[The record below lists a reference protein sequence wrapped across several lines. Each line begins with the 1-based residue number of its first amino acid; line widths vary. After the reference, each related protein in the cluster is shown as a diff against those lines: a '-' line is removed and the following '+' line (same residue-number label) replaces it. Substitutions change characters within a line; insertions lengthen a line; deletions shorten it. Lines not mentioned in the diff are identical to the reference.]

1 MKCYYL
7 VPYFIMVIILPQKR
21 YNIIMNY
28 KTIAKETLEIE
39 AQTLLLASQKIGDE
53 FNEAIKTIL
62 ECDGKLIIT
71 GVGKSGLI
79 GAKMAATFASTGTP
93 SFFLHPTEALHGD
106 LGMISSNDVVIAIS
120 YSGESEELSSILPH
134 IRRFGTP
141 LIGMTRSKE
150 STLGKYSDL
159 IIDVVVEK
167 EACPLDIAPTSS
179 TTLTLAL
186 GDALAVCLMKARNF
200 QKSDFASFHPG
211 GALGKQ
217 LFVKVSNLMQTKN
230 LPIVSKDTKVKEAIL
245 KISEGRLGT
254 VLVTDEDKKLIALVS
269 DGDIRRALLQDDFSL
284 EENVLK
290 YATMNP
296 MSCEDENMLASQALV
311 LIEEK
316 KIQLLVVTDKNKKIR
331 GVLHI
336 HTLIEKGIS

>member
-1 MKCYYL
+1 
-7 VPYFIMVIILPQKR
+7 
-21 YNIIMNY
+21 MNY
-28 KTIAKETLEIE
+28 KEIAQETLNIE
-39 AQTLLLASQKIGDE
+39 AQTLLDASKNIDDSFVLAIE
-53 FNEAIKTIL
+53 IIL
-62 ECDGKLIIT
+62 SCKGKLVVT

-106 LGMISSNDVVIAIS
+106 LGMIGKDDVILAIS

-134 IRRFGTP
+134 IKRFETP
-141 LIGMTRSKE
+141 LIGMTKSRT
-150 STLGKYSDL
+150 STLGSYSDVV
-159 IIDVVVEK
+159 IDVVVKK

-186 GDALAVCLMKARNF
+186 GDALAVSLMKARNF

-211 GALGKQ
+211 GALGKK
-217 LFVKVSNLMQTKN
+217 LFIKVKDLMKSKN
-230 LPIVSKDTKVKEAIL
+230 LPIISKDTKVKDAIL

-254 VLVTDEDKKLIALVS
+254 VLVTDEDEKLLALVS
-269 DGDIRRALLQDDFSL
+269 DGDIRRALMQEDFSIDD
-284 EENVLK
+284 NVLK
-290 YATMNP
+290 YATINP
-296 MSCEDENMLASQALV
+296 MSIDDENMLASEALI

-316 KIQLLVVTDKNKKIR
+316 KIQLLVVTDKEKKIQ

>member
-1 MKCYYL
+1 
-7 VPYFIMVIILPQKR
+7 
-21 YNIIMNY
+21 MNY
-28 KTIAKETLEIE
+28 KEIAKETLNIE
-39 AQTLLLASQKIGDE
+39 AQTLLLAAKNITDVFDIAVKI
-53 FNEAIKTIL
+53 IL
-62 ECDGKLIIT
+62 SCQGKLVVT

-106 LGMISSNDVVIAIS
+106 LGMISKDDVVIAIS

-134 IRRFGTP
+134 IKRFGTP
-141 LIGMTRSKE
+141 LIGMTRDKN
-150 STLGKYSDL
+150 STLGRHSDL
-159 IIDVVVEK
+159 VIDVVVQK

-186 GDALAVCLMKARNF
+186 GDALAVCLMKARDF
-200 QKSDFASFHPG
+200 KKSDFASFHPG
-211 GALGKQ
+211 GALGKK

-230 LPIVSKDTKVKEAIL
+230 LPIIFKDAKVKEAIV

-254 VLVTDEDKKLIALVS
+254 VLIADEQNRLLALVS
-269 DGDIRRALLQDDFSL
+269 DGDIRRALLQEDFSL
-284 EENVLK
+284 EDSVLK

-296 MSCEDENMLASQALV
+296 MTCEDEDMLASQALV

-316 KIQLLVVTDKNKKIR
+316 KIQLLVITDKNKKIK
-331 GVLHI
+331 GAVHI

>member
-1 MKCYYL
+1 
-7 VPYFIMVIILPQKR
+7 
-21 YNIIMNY
+21 MNY
-28 KTIAKETLEIE
+28 KEIAQETLNIE
-39 AQTLLLASQKIGDE
+39 ASALLEASKNMNDV
-53 FNEAIKTIL
+53 FAHAVDLIL
-62 ECDGKLIIT
+62 SCKGKLIVT

-106 LGMISSNDVVIAIS
+106 LGMISKEDAVIAIS

-134 IRRFGTP
+134 IKRFGTP
-141 LIGMTRSKE
+141 IIGMTRDTS
-150 STLGKYSDL
+150 STLGRFSDL
-159 IIDVVVEK
+159 VIEVVVAK

-186 GDALAVCLMKARNF
+186 GDALAVCLMRAKNF
-200 QKSDFASFHPG
+200 KKSDFASFHPG
-211 GALGKQ
+211 GALGKK
-217 LFVKVSNLMQTKN
+217 LFVKVSNLMKTEN
-230 LPIVSKDTKVKEAIL
+230 LPIVSKETKVKDAII

-254 VLVTDEDKKLIALVS
+254 VLVTDEQNKLIALVS
-269 DGDIRRALLQDDFSL
+269 DGDIRRALLRDNFSL
-284 EENVLK
+284 EANVLE
-290 YATMNP
+290 YATLSP
-296 MSCEDENMLASQALV
+296 MTCDDENMLASEALV

-316 KIQLLVVTDKNKKIR
+316 KIQLLVITDKNKKIK

>member
-1 MKCYYL
+1 
-7 VPYFIMVIILPQKR
+7 
-21 YNIIMNY
+21 MNY
-28 KTIAKETLEIE
+28 KEIAQETLNIE
-39 AQTLLLASQKIGDE
+39 AQTLLLASKNIGDA
-53 FNEAIKTIL
+53 FDKAVKMVL
-62 ECDGKLIIT
+62 ACKGKLVVT

-106 LGMISSNDVVIAIS
+106 LGMISENDVVIAIS

-134 IRRFGTP
+134 IKRFKTP
-141 LIGMTRSKE
+141 LIGMTRNQN
-150 STLGKYSDL
+150 STLGRFSDVV
-159 IIDVVVEK
+159 IDVIVEK

-211 GALGKQ
+211 GALGKK
-217 LFVKVSNLMQTKN
+217 LFVKVSDLMKKDN
-230 LPIVSKDTKVKEAIL
+230 LPIVRKDTKVKEAIL
-245 KISEGRLGT
+245 EISQGRLGT
-254 VLVTDEDKKLIALVS
+254 VLVADDDNSLIALVS
-269 DGDIRRALLQDDFSL
+269 DGDIRRALLEDDFSL
-284 EENVLK
+284 EDNVLK
-290 YATMNP
+290 YATQNP
-296 MSCEDENMLASQALV
+296 RTLDDENILASEALV
-311 LIEEK
+311 IIEEM
-316 KIQLLVVTDKNKKIR
+316 KIQLLVVTDKNKKIK

>member
-1 MKCYYL
+1 M
-7 VPYFIMVIILPQKR
+7 ILNCK
-21 YNIIMNY
+21 
-28 KTIAKETLEIE
+28 
-39 AQTLLLASQKIGDE
+39 
-53 FNEAIKTIL
+53 
-62 ECDGKLIIT
+62 GKLVVS

-106 LGMISSNDVVIAIS
+106 LGMIDERDVVLAIS

-134 IRRFGTP
+134 IKRFNVP
-141 LIGMTRSKE
+141 LIGMTKNAN
-150 STLGKYSDL
+150 STLGRYSDVL
-159 IIDVVVEK
+159 IPVRVEK
-167 EACPLDIAPTSS
+167 EACPLNIAPTSS

-186 GDALAVCLMKARNF
+186 GDALAVCLMRARDF

-217 LFVKVSNLMQTKN
+217 LFVKVKNLMQSEN
-230 LPIVSKDTKVKEAIL
+230 LPIIADDAKVKDAIVA
-245 KISEGRLGT
+245 ISEGRLGN
-254 VLVTDEDKKLIALVS
+254 VLIVDKNNKLVALMS
-269 DGDIRRALLQDDFSL
+269 DGDVRRALLSDGFSL
-284 EENVLK
+284 EDNVLK
-290 YATMNP
+290 YATINP
-296 MSCEDENMLASQALV
+296 LSIDDEEMLASDALV

-316 KIQLLVVTDKNKKIR
+316 KIQLLVVTDKEKNIK